1 MHLILEINQ
10 KLINVAIY
18 TIGILAVNEGKS
30 VLNIIEESFATS
42 LEIIAMKIKLSRM

>member
-1 MHLILEINQ
+1 MHLILETIQ
-10 KLINVAIY
+10 KLINIAIY
-18 TIGILAVNEGKS
+18 TIGILPVNKGKR